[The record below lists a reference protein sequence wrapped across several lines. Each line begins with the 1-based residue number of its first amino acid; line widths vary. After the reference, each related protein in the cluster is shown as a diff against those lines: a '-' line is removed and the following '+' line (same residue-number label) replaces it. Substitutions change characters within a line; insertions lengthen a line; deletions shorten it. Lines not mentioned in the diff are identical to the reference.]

1 MNKKETSIVHDAV
14 ILTIITLIA
23 GLLLGLVHMVTE
35 EPIARQQ
42 AETRAATQK
51 AVFEN
56 ADHFEEAEVPAD
68 AVAAALEQLGL
79 TKSTKVLGADKALDA
94 SGNVLGYIIDVT
106 NNEGY
111 GGDIEIMV
119 GVDTTGETNVI
130 NAISFLELA
139 ETAGMGMK
147 CGDPEFKDQ
156 FNGRSVTRFT
166 LNKAGGSSSDEE
178 IVTYYR
184 ANFKDADDDD
194 TAAGIM
200 EEWCRAIAN
209 GDDDD

>member
-147 CGDPEFKDQ
+147 AKDPEFIDQ
-156 FNGRSVTRFT
+156 FDALSGAEYLEYVKNGKTAENQIDVISGATVTT
-166 LNKAGGSSSDEE
+166 NAVTNAVNGALAAVNCLEEGGAS
-178 IVTYYR
+178 
-184 ANFKDADDDD
+184 
-194 TAAGIM
+194 
-200 EEWCRAIAN
+200 
-209 GDDDD
+209 